1 MSYHMDF
8 NNWNKCLNGTSTA
21 WALLLLQALELE
33 VRRSSLERSKHGRSN
48 DGKIPQ
54 VEDTAS
60 LYDDNDVNIGMES
73 SGVVHAT
80 SRSNQRTGGASECS
94 HGGHD
99 RCICGLAESRKGI
112 V

>member
-1 MSYHMDF
+1 MESE
-8 NNWNKCLNGTSTA
+8 A
-21 WALLLLQALELE
+21 
-33 VRRSSLERSKHGRSN
+33 RRSSLERSKHGRS
-48 DGKIPQ
+48 DYGAVSQ

-80 SRSNQRTGGASECS
+80 SRSNKRTGGASECS